1 MYQRSG
7 DVGLGVPF
15 NIASYAFLTHMIAD
29 LCNLK
34 AVELTHYIGNA
45 HIYENHIEPL
55 KVQIEREPYDFPI
68 LNINSKPSI
77 DDFGINDITL
87 ESYKYYPSIKMDM
100 IA

>member
-1 MYQRSG
+1 
-7 DVGLGVPF
+7 
-15 NIASYAFLTHMIAD
+15 MIAD

-55 KVQIEREPYDFPI
+55 KVQIERESYDFPI
-68 LNINSKPSI
+68 LNIISKSSI